1 MPGFLKTCSEIC
13 STGDFGLLKLSEAID
28 SGMAYI
34 IGILLALVSVVLARL
49 AGLDR
54 DRAFYPTV
62 LVVVATYYVL
72 FAVIGGSFGALVVE
86 SIVMV
91 AFAIV
96 AVLGFR
102 FNLWLVVFALAA
114 HGVFDFVHGNVVVNP
129 GVPIWWPAFCMAYD
143 VVAAGFLGWLLY
155 ARKLHKT
162 GPQPSAAQTKAPAN

>member
-1 MPGFLKTCSEIC
+1 MP
-13 STGDFGLLKLSEAID
+13 
-28 SGMAYI
+28 YI
-34 IGILLALVSVVLARL
+34 IGIVLALVSVMLARL

-54 DRAFYPTV
+54 DRAFYPTI
-62 LVVVATYYVL
+62 LIVVATYYVL

-86 SIVMV
+86 SIVMI

-129 GVPIWWPAFCMAYD
+129 GVPIWWPEFCMAYD
-143 VVAAGFLGWLLY
+143 VIAAAFLAWLLY
-155 ARKLHKT
+155 QRKLNKT
-162 GPQPSAAQTKAPAN
+162 GPQESAIQPKASSN